1 MFENYTYEELLAAM
15 LSEVPTDVDK
25 REGSIIFD
33 TLSPAA
39 LELAKV
45 YMGMDSVL
53 NNAFAETAIRE
64 YLIKIAK
71 ERGLSPESATNAVLK
86 GEFNFISND
95 GEYIG
100 EVVSEGDRF
109 NLDKINYIITSK
121 ISNESGQAITVTDGN
136 GNTIIV
142 ANGELIPGAW
152 QVKCET
158 AGTEGNKHFGSMT
171 PIETISGL
179 TKAELTDLLIP
190 GEDEEDTEVFRQR
203 YFDSINSEAF
213 GGNRANYIKW
223 VKEMDGVGQV
233 KIKRTPN
240 GGGTVD
246 VIITDSEGNPASA
259 ELRNEVK
266 EILDPEE
273 YTGQGEGLA
282 PIGHKV
288 TVLTVSIRS
297 IDVHFSDIELEAGVS
312 TAEIQNEID
321 QILKSYADEINANW
335 EERATIKVYATQV
348 LARCLDVTG
357 IINIASAKLGGD
369 SYIILSESEMLE
381 LNLGGLTNE
390 TS

>member
-1 MFENYTYEELLAAM
+1 MFENYTYEELLATM

-39 LELAKV
+39 LELAKA

-95 GEYIG
+95 GKYIS

-109 NLDKINYIITSK
+109 NLDRINYIIASQ
-121 ISNESGQAITVTDGN
+121 ISNESGQVITVADSN
-136 GNTIIV
+136 GNTITV
-142 ANGELIPGAW
+142 ANGEPIPGVW

-203 YFDSINSEAF
+203 YFDSINSDAF

-240 GGGTVD
+240 GGGTVG

-288 TVLTVSIRS
+288 TVSTVAISSIE
-297 IDVHFSDIELEAGVS
+297 VYFYNVELEAGVS
-312 TAEIQNEID
+312 TAAIQNEIG

-348 LARCLDVTG
+348 LARCLDVSG
-357 IINIASAKLGGD
+357 IINIESAGLDGD
-369 SYIILSESEMLE
+369 SYITLSESEILE
-381 LNLGGLTNE
+381 LTLGGLE
-390 TS
+390 

>member
-1 MFENYTYEELLAAM
+1 MFENYTYEELLATM

-39 LELAKV
+39 LELAKA

-95 GEYIG
+95 GEYIS

-109 NLDKINYIITSK
+109 NLDRINYVITSQ
-121 ISNESGQAITVTDGN
+121 ISNESGQVITVADSS
-136 GNTIIV
+136 GNTITV
-142 ANGELIPGAW
+142 ANGEPIPGVW

-240 GGGTVD
+240 GGGTVG

-288 TVLTVSIRS
+288 TVSTVAVSN
-297 IDVHFSDIELEAGVS
+297 VEVYFYNVELEAGVS
-312 TAEIQNEID
+312 TADIQTEID
-321 QILKSYADEINANW
+321 QILKSYAAEINANW

-348 LARCLDVTG
+348 LARCLDIAG
-357 IINIASAKLGGD
+357 IINIESADLDGD
-369 SYIILSESEMLE
+369 SYIVLSESEMLE
-381 LNLGGLTNE
+381 LNLGGLYQ
-390 TS
+390 

>member
-39 LELAKV
+39 LELANA

-71 ERGLSPESATNAVLK
+71 ERGLSPEPATNAVLK

-95 GEYIG
+95 GEYIS

-109 NLDKINYIITSK
+109 NLDKINYIITSQ
-121 ISNESGQAITVTDGN
+121 ISNESGQVITVTDSN
-136 GNTIIV
+136 GNTITV
-142 ANGELIPGAW
+142 ANGEPIPGVW

-213 GGNRANYIKW
+213 GGNRAAYIKW

-233 KIKRTPN
+233 KVQRTPN
-240 GGGTVD
+240 GGGTVGI
-246 VIITDSEGNPASA
+246 IITDSEGNPASA
-259 ELRNEVK
+259 ELRKEVK

-288 TVLTVSIRS
+288 TVSTVSVRN
-297 IDVHFSDIELEAGVS
+297 IDVYFSDIVLETGIS
-312 TAEIQNEID
+312 TADIQNEIAL
-321 QILKSYADEINANW
+321 ILKNYADEINANW
-335 EERATIKVYATQV
+335 EESATIKVYATQV
-348 LARCLDVTG
+348 LARCLDVAG
-357 IINIASAKLGGD
+357 IVNIGSADLDGE
-369 SYIILSESEMLE
+369 SYIILSEGLMLE
-381 LNLGGLTNE
+381 LNLGGL
-390 TS
+390 SQ

>member
-1 MFENYTYEELLAAM
+1 MFENYTYEELLANM
-15 LSEVPTDVDK
+15 LSEVPTTVDK

-39 LELAKV
+39 LELAKA

-64 YLIKIAK
+64 YLIRIAK
-71 ERGLSPESATNAVLK
+71 ERGLEPESATNAILK

-100 EVVSEGDRF
+100 EVVSEGNRF
-109 NLDKINYIITSK
+109 NLDKINYIVTSQLT
-121 ISNESGQAITVTDGN
+121 NESDSVMAITDSN
-136 GNTIIV
+136 GNTITV
-142 ANGELIPGAW
+142 GRKEPIPGAW
-152 QVKCET
+152 MLRCET
-158 AGTEGNKHFGSMT
+158 SGIAGNMHFGTLS

-240 GGGTVD
+240 GGGTVG

-288 TVLTVSIRS
+288 MVSTVSVRS
-297 IDVHFSDIELEAGVS
+297 IDVYFYNAELEAGVS
-312 TAEIQNEID
+312 TADIQNEID
-321 QILKSYADEINANW
+321 QILKSYADEINAKW
-335 EERATIKVYATQV
+335 EERATIKVFATQV
-348 LARCLDVTG
+348 LARCLGIAG
-357 IINIASAKLGGD
+357 IINIERADLDGD
-369 SYIILSESEMLE
+369 SYIVLSESEMLE
-381 LNLGGLTNE
+381 LNFGGL
-390 TS
+390 

>member
-1 MFENYTYEELLAAM
+1 MFENYTYEELLATM

-39 LELAKV
+39 LELAKA

-95 GEYIG
+95 GEYIS

-109 NLDKINYIITSK
+109 NLDRINYVITSQ
-121 ISNESGQAITVTDGN
+121 ISNESGQVITVADSS
-136 GNTIIV
+136 GNTITV
-142 ANGELIPGAW
+142 ANGEPIPGVW

-158 AGTEGNKHFGSMT
+158 TGTEGNKHFGSMT

-240 GGGTVD
+240 GGGTVG

-288 TVLTVSIRS
+288 TVSTVAVSN
-297 IDVHFSDIELEAGVS
+297 VEVYFYNVELEAGVS
-312 TAEIQNEID
+312 TADIQTEID
-321 QILKSYADEINANW
+321 QILKSYAAEINANW

-348 LARCLDVTG
+348 LARCLDIAG
-357 IINIASAKLGGD
+357 IINIESADLDGD
-369 SYIILSESEMLE
+369 SYIVLSESEMLE
-381 LNLGGLTNE
+381 LNLGGLYQ
-390 TS
+390 